1 MRISDWSSD
10 VCSSDL
16 GDVLLGIEVPD
27 DRHGCLQDI
36 HWPAGSIGYFPTYT
50 LGAMAAAQL
59 FAAAKAQ
66 DAAILPGICKGDFR
80 PLLRWLRANVHG
92 RGSLLT
98 TDDLRPAT
106 TGTGAAARRVGKE
119 WVGT

>member
-16 GDVLLGIEVPD
+16 
-27 DRHGCLQDI
+27 CLQDI

-66 DAAILPGICKGDFR
+66 DAAILPGIGKGDFR

-92 RGSLLT
+92 RGSLLM
-98 TDDLRPAT
+98 TDDLLQAAT
-106 TGTGAAARRVGKE
+106 GKPLNE
-119 WVGT
+119 IGRAHV

>member
-1 MRISDWSSD
+1 MST
-10 VCSSDL
+10 
-16 GDVLLGIEVPD
+16 LLGVEVPD

-36 HWPAGSIGYFPTYT
+36 HWAVGSIGYFPTYT

-66 DAAILPGICKGDFR
+66 DAAILPGIAKGDFR

-92 RGSLLT
+92 RGSLLA
-98 TDDLRPAT
+98 TDDLLKAAT
-106 TGTGAAARRVGKE
+106 GKPLSAAAFKAHLKARYLS
-119 WVGT
+119 